1 MVSYDSSALLC
12 SVPAHTSLL
21 VNCRHCT
28 GGRPLLR
35 FLSLVDLCDHSR
47 CVWQLFEGEA
57 PTILPQ
63 TDPSFP
69 PSTYPLLPACS
80 PLPGLLCLPAL
91 LLSLLH
97 GLSLHPHLS
106 PPPLLSLHL
115 LDVWPVVPGLA
126 HRVEDLLHQQQA
138 VRFVAAGDLW
148 QGERIGLGCWML
160 NTQVNSWNLPTHK
173 M

>member
-1 MVSYDSSALLC
+1 MIVQLCCVLFQLTLLFWLTADTAQGDGHYWDFYLWWTSVITADVFDSYLKGK
-12 SVPAHTSLL
+12 HQ
-21 VNCRHCT
+21 
-28 GGRPLLR
+28 
-35 FLSLVDLCDHSR
+35 LSFPKQH
-47 CVWQLFEGEA
+47 
-57 PTILPQ
+57 P
-63 TDPSFP
+63 DPSFP
-69 PSTYPLLPACS
+69 LSTYPLLPACS

-148 QGERIGLGCWML
+148 QGGRIGLGCWML